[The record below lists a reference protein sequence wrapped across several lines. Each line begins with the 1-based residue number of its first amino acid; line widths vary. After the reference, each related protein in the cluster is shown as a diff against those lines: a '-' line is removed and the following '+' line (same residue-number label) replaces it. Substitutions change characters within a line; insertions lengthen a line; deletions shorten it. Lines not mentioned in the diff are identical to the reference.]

1 MPHQFTVEA
10 LICLEEMLVRVLYLV
25 KDKKKKI
32 LLGKDS
38 EGLRKSSRFLSVF
51 VKCKEKPTSF
61 LLQGPR
67 FLLLRLV
74 AGLYLPPAG
83 QRLVSSPSP

>member
-10 LICLEEMLVRVLYLV
+10 LIRLEEMLVRVLYLV
-25 KDKKKKI
+25 KDKKKI

-51 VKCKEKPTSF
+51 VKCREKPTSF